1 MVTLVRSSLEHYD
14 PSVYFTAM
22 WLQTFNKELIL
33 ERLDK
38 VEEYIRESYLR
49 FIDSKFNNVLQSE
62 LDCIENFLQYEKF
75 RKIAYKF
82 TDN

>member
-33 ERLDK
+33 EHLDK

-49 FIDSKFNNVLQSE
+49 FI
-62 LDCIENFLQYEKF
+62 DCIENFLQYEKF

>member
-1 MVTLVRSSLEHYD
+1 MVTLIRSSLEHYE

-33 ERLDK
+33 ERLDN
-38 VEEYIRESYLR
+38 VEEYIRKSYLS
-49 FIDSKFNNVLQSE
+49 FIDSKYNDLLKSE
-62 LDCIENFLQYEKF
+62 LDSIANFLEYEQT

-82 TDN
+82 TDD